1 MKTLS
6 IAILRENFTNY
17 YKAISLRADNLKKWT
32 ILTSKVI
39 DPKNPKRKVTP
50 EVYALSDDG
59 KLIRFIDLGF
69 NCLLCP
75 EDDTKIIEIAI
86 RTRDEKRRKDVINKV
101 AASKSS
107 LLKANNINKTIK
119 TVENMETKTNYKNM
133 ESAINE
139 ITSLV
144 SSAIEANMIPVFR
157 YDSETEQAK
166 VETFYATT
174 GKCITDKGLAKTI
187 AEIINA
193 SPSSYLVCSSIAEN
207 NLYALM
213 GLSGNCIP
221 SVASIIGFVIDEH
234 IEALNDM
241 NPYNDNEIIFEPIS
255 LTATTSSSVE
265 PGKGKI
271 AA

>member
-6 IAILRENFTNY
+6 FATLRKNFTTY

-59 KLIRFIDLGF
+59 NLIRFIDLGF
-69 NCLLCP
+69 NCLIRP
-75 EDDTKIIEIAI
+75 VVDTKLIEIAI
-86 RTRDEKRRKDVINKV
+86 RTREEKRRKDAIKK
-101 AASKSS
+101 ATASTSS
-107 LLKANNINKTIK
+107 LLKVNNNNTTIK
-119 TVENMETKTNYKNM
+119 TTENMKTKTNYSNM

-144 SSAIEANMIPVFR
+144 STAIEANMIPVFR
-157 YDSETEQAK
+157 YDSESELAM
-166 VETFYATT
+166 VETFDATT
-174 GKCITDKGLAKTI
+174 GKCVTNKGLAKTI

-213 GLSGNCIP
+213 GLSGNCNP
-221 SVASIIGFVIDEH
+221 RVAAIIDFVIDEQ

-241 NPYNDNEIIFEPIS
+241 NPYNDDDNIFEPIS
-255 LTATTSSSVE
+255 LATVTSDVETAKT
-265 PGKGKI
+265 KL